1 VRAGILTLSAF
12 FGLWNHGLHDYVRIR
27 KALRCCQPDARRSLW
42 RSSPRFPS
50 LLLQCRQ
57 CRTRER
63 DWLPDAQLGLFFGVR
78 GFRRRKHNLALYY
91 CWAVFTI
98 FKRWFFIDMDRLSI
112 FSTSSNYVVWTG
124 MGLIFLMVLICF
136 CTNTKICRRLRL
148 TRRERELKGTFE
160 SVTRR
165 ERERS
170 GCLIRNYP

>member
-1 VRAGILTLSAF
+1 VGPAGVCCIVRAGILTLSAF
-12 FGLWNHGLHDYVRIR
+12 FGLWNHGFAR
-27 KALRCCQPDARRSLW
+27 LRAHPEGPEMLSARCSTVVV
-42 RSSPRFPS
+42 RSSPRLPS

-98 FKRWFFIDMDRLSI
+98 FKRWFFIDMDRMSI

-148 TRRERELKGTFE
+148 TRRERA
-160 SVTRR
+160 
-165 ERERS
+165 
-170 GCLIRNYP
+170 